1 MAKKVTKKTDSGS
14 TTTKKKTKKAT
25 RKRAKANKEVR
36 LMAYWGVFDQSAK
49 QVARFDYADR
59 KQADLE
65 ATRLGE
71 KKKSKFFVQP
81 VKETIEIDLE
91 ETPPE

>member
-14 TTTKKKTKKAT
+14 TATKKKKTT

-59 KQADLE
+59 KQADQEAAKLE
-65 ATRLGE
+65 E

-91 ETPPE
+91 ETPQE

>member
-1 MAKKVTKKTDSGS
+1 MAKKVTKKTDSES

-49 QVARFDYADR
+49 QVTRFDYADR

-65 ATRLGE
+65 ATKLGE

>member
-1 MAKKVTKKTDSGS
+1 MAKKVTKKADSGS
-14 TTTKKKTKKAT
+14 TATKKKTKAT

-36 LMAYWGVFDQSAK
+36 LMAFWCVFDQSAK

-59 KQADLE
+59 KQADQEAAKLE
-65 ATRLGE
+65 E

-91 ETPPE
+91 ETPQE

>member
-1 MAKKVTKKTDSGS
+1 
-14 TTTKKKTKKAT
+14 
-25 RKRAKANKEVR
+25 
-36 LMAYWGVFDQSAK
+36 MAYWGVFDQSAK

-59 KQADLE
+59 KQAEQEAAKLE
-65 ATRLGE
+65 E

-91 ETPPE
+91 ETPQEQPAGETSERFDSQGPLAKSGLRVKRVAE